1 MAAYQLSKLLFH
13 RLAMPKDKTKKARPR
28 NRLTKVRMAVDIPG
42 PDGKPRPEL
51 RTLGLKERTHLN
63 DITNTEMLER
73 IAGMSI
79 WRVQEKGLI

>member
-1 MAAYQLSKLLFH
+1 
-13 RLAMPKDKTKKARPR
+13 
-28 NRLTKVRMAVDIPG
+28 MAVDIPG
-42 PDGKPRPEL
+42 PNGKQRPEL

-79 WRVQEKGLI
+79 QGVQEKGLI